1 MLNGHH
7 KISDCGFGEQ
17 LVSYLYNEINGA
29 EKSNFEMHLRNCA
42 ACADEF
48 AAFSGVHYS
57 INDWKLKDFSMLETP
72 LIEVPSKINRFVE
85 TPELSENKSSWLSGL
100 RRLFSLSP
108 RAWSLAT
115 ASFAIL
121 AVCVGIVFFVINHQ
135 KVDLVSQN
143 NKKPI
148 PSVSPTIEQ
157 PKVISTSE
165 TPENPPKP
173 IVQPKNPTTDIVKD
187 DSKTTRSVK
196 VIDNSRQPKKVE
208 NADVRKN
215 NEPKINNQTKA
226 PKVVIE
232 DEEDNS
238 LRLAEMFDEIDTK

>member
-7 KISDCGFGEQ
+7 KNSDCGFGEQ

-29 EKSNFEMHLRNCA
+29 EKFNFESHLQNCA
-42 ACADEF
+42 TCADEF

-57 INDWKLKDFSMLETP
+57 INDWKLKEFSMLETP
-72 LIEVPSKINRFVE
+72 FIEVPSKISRFVE

-115 ASFAIL
+115 ASFAVL
-121 AVCVGIVFFVINHQ
+121 AVCVGIILLANYK
-135 KVDLVSQN
+135 KVDELSQN
-143 NKKPI
+143 NKPQKTA
-148 PSVSPTIEQ
+148 VSPTIEQ

-165 TPENPPKP
+165 TPENQPKP
-173 IVQPKNPTTDIVKD
+173 IIQPKNPTDDIVKT
-187 DSKTTRSVK
+187 DSKITGPIK
-196 VIDNSRQPKKVE
+196 VTDNSRQSKKIE

-215 NEPKINNQTKA
+215 NEPKINNQPKT
-226 PKVVIE
+226 PKVVID
-232 DEEDNS
+232 DEEDNT
-238 LRLAEMFDEIDTK
+238 LRLAELFDEIDTK